1 MKLDD
6 VIWAYM
12 TTYKTPINN
21 FLHHFVFG
29 KVFHLPVE
37 LEHQDYQAVK
47 KLNLDPELGGKKR
60 MDQLHELEEFRL
72 HAYENAK
79 LYNEKTKR

>member
-1 MKLDD
+1 MVNAQQKDWAMKLDD
-6 VIWAYM
+6 VLWAYM
-12 TTYKTPINN
+12 TAYKTPISN

-47 KLNLDPELGGKKR
+47 KLNLDPE
-60 MDQLHELEEFRL
+60 
-72 HAYENAK
+72 
-79 LYNEKTKR
+79 